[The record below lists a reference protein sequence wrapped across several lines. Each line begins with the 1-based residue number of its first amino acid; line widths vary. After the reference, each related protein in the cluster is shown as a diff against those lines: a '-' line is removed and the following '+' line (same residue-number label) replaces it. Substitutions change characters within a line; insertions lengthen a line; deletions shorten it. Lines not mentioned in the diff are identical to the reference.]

1 MNTTQETNAKESIA
15 SEMDGVLLAQAT
27 VTPEAAVAAA
37 GPVSPLGVLSGA
49 SPGVEIVRAGA
60 RVPVQGPV
68 ALQVGD
74 KVIVPDGGTAKVDF
88 PASAA
93 NQTPLEGVFAGGT
106 QAVIGAKPIG
116 GGVTQVLVELE
127 AGDFIVAPPD
137 LSQIESSL
145 AVRKKGQAGEEGY
158 GLLPLAL
165 LGLAAAA
172 LGSGGGGDDSTPPPT
187 EPPVTQPPVTEPP
200 VTEPPVTQPPVTDPP
215 VDPGLGFLTPTA
227 IVVDNLTD
235 ALANPGGVGGNNGAA
250 DALGGLGGSLAPVDD
265 LVYSVTDAVNGLVAP
280 LVGAEFFADSPNS
293 LDSLDVLGTDV
304 TGLVQAPI
312 MPVVDTLLGTGT
324 TQTLINPLNLQV
336 DFVSDGL
343 NTLLN
348 GSGLLGGVQGSGAGG
363 LLAPLTDVLGSLG
376 GMSDVIAPLGGTGSM
391 ITGENTPSNG
401 LSPIINLLNNST
413 GNGTVSSPI
422 ASLSSTST
430 ATDGGGGLEAILS
443 NLLKV
448 A

>member
-15 SEMDGVLLAQAT
+15 SETDGVLLAQAT
-27 VTPEAAVAAA
+27 VAPEAAVAAA

-172 LGSGGGGDDSTPPPT
+172 LGSGGGDDPTPT
-187 EPPVTQPPVTEPP
+187 EPPVTQPPVTQPP

-215 VDPGLGFLTPTA
+215 PADPGLGFLTPTA

-250 DALGGLGGSLAPVDD
+250 DALGGLGGSLAPVDG

-280 LVGAEFFADSPNS
+280 LVGVEFFANSPNS
-293 LDSLDVLGTDV
+293 LDSVDVLGTDV

-312 MPVVDTLLGTGT
+312 MPVVDTLLGSGT

-343 NTLLN
+343 NNLLN
-348 GSGLLGGVQGSGAGG
+348 GSGLLGGVQGTGAGG
-363 LLAPLTDVLGSLG
+363 LLEPLTGVLGSFG
-376 GMSDVIAPLGGTGSM
+376 GVAGGIAPAGNTGNSL
-391 ITGENTPSNG
+391 TGESTPSNS
-401 LSPIINLLNNST
+401 LVPVLNLLDN
-413 GNGTVSSPI
+413 VSGSGQVQSPV
-422 ASLSSTST
+422 APLSSTSS
-430 ATDGGGGLEAILS
+430 ASGPALPFESILGGLLTA
-443 NLLKV
+443 

>member
-1 MNTTQETNAKESIA
+1 MNTTQETNAKEFIA

-27 VTPEAAVAAA
+27 VAPEAAVAAA

-172 LGSGGGGDDSTPPPT
+172 LGSGGGDDPTPT
-187 EPPVTQPPVTEPP
+187 EPPVTQPPVTQPP

-215 VDPGLGFLTPTA
+215 PADPGLGFLTPTA

-250 DALGGLGGSLAPVDD
+250 DALGGLGGSLAPVDG

-280 LVGAEFFADSPNS
+280 LVGVEFFANSPNS
-293 LDSLDVLGTDV
+293 LDSVDVLGTDV

-312 MPVVDTLLGTGT
+312 MPVVDTLLGSGT

-343 NTLLN
+343 NNLLN
-348 GSGLLGGVQGSGAGG
+348 GSGLLGGVQSTGAGG
-363 LLAPLTDVLGSLG
+363 LLEPLTGVLGSFG
-376 GMSDVIAPLGGTGSM
+376 GVAGGIAPAGNTGNSL
-391 ITGENTPSNG
+391 TGESTPSNS
-401 LSPIINLLNNST
+401 LVPVLNLLDN
-413 GNGTVSSPI
+413 VSGSGQVQSPV
-422 ASLSSTST
+422 APLSSTSS
-430 ATDGGGGLEAILS
+430 ASGPALPFESILGGLLTA
-443 NLLKV
+443 

>member
-15 SEMDGVLLAQAT
+15 SEADGVLLAQAT
-27 VTPEAAVAAA
+27 VAPEAAVAAA

-172 LGSGGGGDDSTPPPT
+172 LGSGGGDDPTPT
-187 EPPVTQPPVTEPP
+187 EPPVTQPPVTQPP

-215 VDPGLGFLTPTA
+215 PADPGLGFLTPTA

-250 DALGGLGGSLAPVDD
+250 DALGGLGGSLAPVDG

-280 LVGAEFFADSPNS
+280 LVGVEFFANSPNS
-293 LDSLDVLGTDV
+293 LDSVDVLGTDV

-312 MPVVDTLLGTGT
+312 MPVVDTLLGSGT

-343 NTLLN
+343 NNLLN
-348 GSGLLGGVQGSGAGG
+348 GSGLLGGVQGTGAGG
-363 LLAPLTDVLGSLG
+363 LLEPLTGVLGSFG
-376 GMSDVIAPLGGTGSM
+376 GVAGGIAPAGNTGNSL
-391 ITGENTPSNG
+391 TGESTPSNS
-401 LSPIINLLNNST
+401 LVPVLNLLDN
-413 GNGTVSSPI
+413 VSGSGQVQSPV
-422 ASLSSTST
+422 APLSSTSS
-430 ATDGGGGLEAILS
+430 ASGPALPFESILGGLLTA
-443 NLLKV
+443 

>member
-1 MNTTQETNAKESIA
+1 MNTTQETNAKESVA

-27 VTPEAAVAAA
+27 VAPEAAVAAA

-172 LGSGGGGDDSTPPPT
+172 LGSGGGDDPTPT
-187 EPPVTQPPVTEPP
+187 EPPVTQPPVTQPP

-215 VDPGLGFLTPTA
+215 PADPGLGFLTPTA

-250 DALGGLGGSLAPVDD
+250 DALGGLGGSLAPVDG

-280 LVGAEFFADSPNS
+280 LVGVEFFANSPNS
-293 LDSLDVLGTDV
+293 LDSVDVLGTDV
-304 TGLVQAPI
+304 TGLVQSPL
-312 MPVVDTLLGTGT
+312 MPVVDTLLGSGT

-343 NTLLN
+343 NNLLN
-348 GSGLLGGVQGSGAGG
+348 GSGLLGGVQSTGAGG
-363 LLAPLTDVLGSLG
+363 LLEPLTGVLGSFG
-376 GMSDVIAPLGGTGSM
+376 GVAGGIAPAGNTGNSL
-391 ITGENTPSNG
+391 TGESTPSNS
-401 LSPIINLLNNST
+401 LVPVLNLLDN
-413 GNGTVSSPI
+413 VSGSGQVQSPV
-422 ASLSSTST
+422 APLSSTSS
-430 ATDGGGGLEAILS
+430 ASGPALPFESILGGLLTA
-443 NLLKV
+443 

>member
-1 MNTTQETNAKESIA
+1 MNTTQETNAKESVA

-27 VTPEAAVAAA
+27 VAPEAAVAAA

-116 GGVTQVLVELE
+116 GRVTQVLVELE

-172 LGSGGGGDDSTPPPT
+172 LGSGGGDDPTPT
-187 EPPVTQPPVTEPP
+187 EPPVTQPPVTQPP

-215 VDPGLGFLTPTA
+215 PADPGLGFLTPTA

-250 DALGGLGGSLAPVDD
+250 DALGGLGGSLAPVDG

-280 LVGAEFFADSPNS
+280 LVGVEFFANSPNS
-293 LDSLDVLGTDV
+293 LDSVDVLGTDV

-312 MPVVDTLLGTGT
+312 MPVVDTLLGSGT

-343 NTLLN
+343 NNLLN
-348 GSGLLGGVQGSGAGG
+348 GSGLLGGVQGTGAGG
-363 LLAPLTDVLGSLG
+363 LLEPLTGVLGSFG
-376 GMSDVIAPLGGTGSM
+376 GVAGGIAPAGNTGNSL
-391 ITGENTPSNG
+391 TGESTPSNS
-401 LSPIINLLNNST
+401 LVPVLNLLDN
-413 GNGTVSSPI
+413 VSGSGQVQSPV
-422 ASLSSTST
+422 APLSSTSS
-430 ATDGGGGLEAILS
+430 ASGPALPFESILGGLLTA
-443 NLLKV
+443 

>member
-1 MNTTQETNAKESIA
+1 MNTTQETNAKESVA

-27 VTPEAAVAAA
+27 VAPEAAVAAA

-172 LGSGGGGDDSTPPPT
+172 LGSGGGDDPTPT
-187 EPPVTQPPVTEPP
+187 EPPVTQPPVTQPP

-215 VDPGLGFLTPTA
+215 PADPGLGFLTPTA

-250 DALGGLGGSLAPVDD
+250 DALGGLGGSLAPVDG

-280 LVGAEFFADSPNS
+280 LVGVEFFANSPNS
-293 LDSLDVLGTDV
+293 LDSVDVLGTDV

-312 MPVVDTLLGTGT
+312 MPVVDTLLGSGT

-343 NTLLN
+343 NNLLN
-348 GSGLLGGVQGSGAGG
+348 GSGLLGGVQGTGAGG
-363 LLAPLTDVLGSLG
+363 LLEPLTGVLGSFG
-376 GMSDVIAPLGGTGSM
+376 GVAGGIAPAGNTGNSL
-391 ITGENTPSNG
+391 TGESTPSNS
-401 LSPIINLLNNST
+401 LVPVLNLLDN
-413 GNGTVSSPI
+413 VSGSGQVQSPV
-422 ASLSSTST
+422 APLSSTSS
-430 ATDGGGGLEAILS
+430 ASGPALPFESILGGLLTA
-443 NLLKV
+443 

>member
-1 MNTTQETNAKESIA
+1 MNTTQETNAKESVA

-27 VTPEAAVAAA
+27 VAPEAAVAAA

-172 LGSGGGGDDSTPPPT
+172 LGSGGGDDPTPT
-187 EPPVTQPPVTEPP
+187 EPPVTQPPVTQPP

-215 VDPGLGFLTPTA
+215 PADPGLGFLTPTA

-250 DALGGLGGSLAPVDD
+250 DALGGLGGSLAPVDG

-280 LVGAEFFADSPNS
+280 LVGVEFFANSPNS
-293 LDSLDVLGTDV
+293 LDSVDVLGTDV

-312 MPVVDTLLGTGT
+312 MPVVDTLLGSGT

-343 NTLLN
+343 NNLLN
-348 GSGLLGGVQGSGAGG
+348 GSGLLGGVQSTGAGG
-363 LLAPLTDVLGSLG
+363 LLEPLTGVLGSFG
-376 GMSDVIAPLGGTGSM
+376 GVAGGIAPAGNTGNSL
-391 ITGENTPSNG
+391 TGESTPSNS
-401 LSPIINLLNNST
+401 LVPVLNLLDN
-413 GNGTVSSPI
+413 VSGSGQVQSPV
-422 ASLSSTST
+422 APLSSTSS
-430 ATDGGGGLEAILS
+430 ASGPALPFESILGGLLTA
-443 NLLKV
+443 